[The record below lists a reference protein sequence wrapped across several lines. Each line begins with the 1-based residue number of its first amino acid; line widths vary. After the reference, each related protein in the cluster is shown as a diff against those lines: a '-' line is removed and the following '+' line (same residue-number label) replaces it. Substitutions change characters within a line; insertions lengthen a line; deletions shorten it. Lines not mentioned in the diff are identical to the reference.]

1 MKKINLT
8 KKQFMFFAL
17 VDIVIVSLLLVL
29 FFYFWWNKTI
39 QDLENNSWATN
50 EIEQDFQQELD
61 SVLNLIDEPIK

>member
-1 MKKINLT
+1 MKKFNLT

-29 FFYFWWNKTI
+29 FFYFNSDKDVNNFAT
-39 QDLENNSWATN
+39 NSWVTN

-61 SVLNLIDEPIK
+61 GVLDLIDEPIK

>member
-1 MKKINLT
+1 MKKFNLT

-29 FFYFWWNKTI
+29 FFYFNSDKDANNFAT
-39 QDLENNSWATN
+39 NSWVTN

-61 SVLNLIDEPIK
+61 GVLDLIDEPIK